1 MTGNGDGFVIRE
13 AREDDVAE
21 ILQLVNMIYGDAYPV
36 AGFSDPQWLKRAV
49 FSDDN
54 LLLVAVDE
62 TEGHVL
68 GTGSVVLDTGAHSDL
83 IGEMGR
89 LAVHP
94 DERERGIGT
103 ALMANRVEY
112 IAKRLHVGLVENRCV
127 HPYSQKISEKYG
139 FAAVGF
145 LPLKHQFDGR
155 ESIALFAQHFGNALA
170 LRKNNPRVVPEAH
183 PLASMAL
190 SNCGLPVDVILD
202 EDSAAYPRD
211 REFEIEEL
219 TAEGLPALMRIERG
233 RVRNREIF
241 GPMRLHYGFFMLQA
255 QRANYLIARRPTA
268 GPGPAPI
275 GGAIGFIR
283 DDNEKI
289 VKVFELIAQ
298 TDHAVPILISELLRR
313 CRHEWGIQYVDVD
326 VSAHAPRM
334 QRTLIEHGLVPAA
347 YVPAMVF
354 HDVERLD
361 VIKMI
366 GVIAPPN
373 LGDTELVPSM
383 RSIADLV
390 MRSYRRQAVLPAVSE
405 AVNRMHLFRGLNA
418 EQRRRVARL
427 CGVASVERG
436 ARLFA
441 EGEPAEALYIV
452 IEGTICITAGDP
464 PRQLGRVEPG
474 DSVGEIAV
482 ITGEPHSANASAD
495 ESVRLAVL
503 PTKALDELT
512 RQRPDIAVVLYRNMA
527 DGLGRKLRGLDQTM
541 VHGF

>member
-1 MTGNGDGFVIRE
+1 MTGKDGGFLIRE
-13 AREDDVAE
+13 AREEDVLE
-21 ILQLVNMIYGDAYPV
+21 ILDIVNTIYGKGYPV
-36 AGFSDPQWLKRAV
+36 TGFFDPQWLKRAI

-54 LLLVAVDE
+54 LMLVAVDE
-62 TEGHVL
+62 DDGRVL
-68 GTGSVVLDTGAHSDL
+68 GTASLVLDVGAHSDL
-83 IGEMGR
+83 VGEMGR
-89 LAVHP
+89 LAVRK
-94 DERERGIGT
+94 EARERGIGN
-103 ALMANRVEY
+103 ALMERRVEY
-112 IAKRLHVGLVENRCV
+112 IRKRLHVGVVENRCA
-127 HPYSQKISEKYG
+127 HPFSQRISEKHG

-145 LPLKHQFDGR
+145 LPQKHLFAER

-170 LRKNNPRVVPEAH
+170 LRKNNPRIVPEAH

-190 SNCGLPVDVILD
+190 SNCGLPMDAILD

-219 TAEGLPALMRIERG
+219 TAEGLPTLMRIERG

-241 GPMRLHYGFFMLQA
+241 GPMRLHYGFFMLEA
-255 QRANYLIARRPTA
+255 RRANYLIARRPSA
-268 GPGPAPI
+268 GSGPAPI

-283 DDNEKI
+283 DDDEKV

-354 HDVERLD
+354 HEVERLD

-366 GVIAPPN
+366 GVIGPPD
-373 LGDTELVPSM
+373 LGHTKLVPSM
-383 RSIADLV
+383 QSIADLV

-405 AVNRMHLFRGLNA
+405 AVNRMHLFRGLNT
-418 EQRRRVARL
+418 EQRRRVARM
-427 CGVASVERG
+427 CGVTSVKKGEL
-436 ARLFA
+436 LFA
-441 EGEPAEALYIV
+441 EGETAEAMYIV
-452 IEGTICITAGDP
+452 IDGTVCITAGDP
-464 PRQLGRVEPG
+464 PRRLGCVEPG
-474 DSVGEIAV
+474 ASVGEVAL
-482 ITGEPHSANASAD
+482 ITDEPHSANATAD
-495 ESVRLAVL
+495 EVVRLAVL
-503 PTKALDELT
+503 SSKALEELT

-527 DGLGRKLRGLDQTM
+527 DGLGRKLRGLDESL